1 MGRLALSKGE
11 GWVRDDWKATHIV
24 EATPHLHPLPFNK
37 RRGEETPDGC
47 AREFGDSVLTGLPVA
62 HYSPLPTIEVD
73 RTNMRKELTVRGLII
88 GIIITLV
95 FTAANIYAGLK
106 AALTFSTSIPAAV
119 ISMAIL
125 RNFRDASI
133 QENNIV
139 QTVAS
144 AAGTLSSI
152 IFVLPGLIM
161 IGYWTDFPFW
171 TSFWICALGGILGV
185 MYSIPLR
192 RALVT
197 NSDLPYPEGV
207 ACAEVLKVGSG
218 GDSAAAHDVEHGR
231 AGLLAVLWGSIV
243 SAGFALIIETQ
254 IFASDVAQNFRV
266 GRKGGVSGYDF
277 SLSFLL
283 FGIGHLVG
291 LSVGI
296 AMLIGALIG
305 WGWGVPHYSGLAH
318 DFTTPLAALA
328 RSAWSGKVRYIGAGA
343 IGISAIWTLLKLG
356 KPLITGLVSAMA
368 ASRARKAGKAETL
381 PITERDMPIGIVGL
395 VTVACMLPIGW
406 LLGVFGNASGLGAHL
421 PTLIIGGVVYIVLMS
436 FFVSAVCG
444 YMAGLIGSSNS
455 PLSGVGILVVI
466 GAALLLVIGVKPY
479 IGPEAGTA
487 LIAFALFTTAVIFN
501 VAAIA
506 NNNLQDLKT
515 GQLVDATPW
524 KQQLALVI
532 GVLAGAVV
540 IPPVLDLMNHTYGF
554 AGAPGADPKRALPA
568 PQAGLIS
575 SLAKGV
581 IAADIDWS
589 LIGIGALIG
598 IGIVLLDEILARTTK
613 HMRVPPLAVGLGIY
627 LPTSSTL
634 MIVVG
639 AVAGWFYDRR
649 ADRTPRPEAAKQLG
663 VLLASGLIVGEGII
677 AVVISLIKAF
687 SSKPAPLALV
697 GPDGVLAKSIP
708 ILANFEMAG
717 IIIGGGTF
725 IVIAFVLYRWV
736 LRMSSARSA

>member
-1 MGRLALSKGE
+1 LTSPPT
-11 GWVRDDWKATHIV
+11 RD
-24 EATPHLHPLPFNK
+24 
-37 RRGEETPDGC
+37 
-47 AREFGDSVLTGLPVA
+47 
-62 HYSPLPTIEVD
+62 YSPLSV
-73 RTNMRKELTVRGLII
+73 RAELTIRGIII
-88 GIIITLV
+88 GVIITLV
-95 FTAANIYAGLK
+95 FTAANVYAGLK

-125 RNFRDASI
+125 RSFRDATI

-161 IGYWTDFPFW
+161 IGYWTEFPFW

-197 NSDLPYPEGV
+197 TSDLPYPEGV

-218 GDSAAAHDVEHGR
+218 SEAKNVSDVEHGR

-243 SAGFALIIETQ
+243 SAIFALVIETKL
-254 IFASDVAQNFRV
+254 FASDVAQYFPI
-266 GRKGGVSGYDF
+266 GRKGAVSGYDF

-283 FGIGHLVG
+283 LGIGHLVG

-305 WGWGVPHYSGLAH
+305 WGWGIPHFSAMAGDVTTVAATLAQK
-318 DFTTPLAALA
+318 T
-328 RSAWSGKVRYIGAGA
+328 WSTKVRYIGAGA
-343 IGISAIWTLLKLG
+343 IGVSAIWTLLKLV
-356 KPLITGLVSAMA
+356 KPVGRGLAGALA
-368 ASRARKAGKAETL
+368 ASRARKAGKADTL
-381 PITERDMPIGIVGL
+381 PITERDIPIGIVGL
-395 VTVACMLPIGW
+395 ITLVCMLPIGW
-406 LLGVFGNASGLGAHL
+406 LLGFFGNQSGLGNYL
-421 PTLIIGGVVYIVLMS
+421 PTLVIGGVAYVVLMS
-436 FFVSAVCG
+436 FFVSAVTG

-455 PLSGVGILVVI
+455 PLSGIGILVVM
-466 GAALLLVIGVKPY
+466 GAALLLVAGIKPHL
-479 IGPEAGTA
+479 GQDADKA
-487 LIAFALFTTAVIFN
+487 LIAFALFTTAVIFC

-524 KQQLALVI
+524 KQQVALII
-532 GVLAGAVV
+532 GVVAGAFV
-540 IPPVLDLMNHTYGF
+540 IPPVLNLMSRVYGF
-554 AGAPGADPKRALPA
+554 VGAPGAELRPNPLPA

-581 IAADIDWS
+581 ISSEIDWS
-589 LIGIGALIG
+589 LIQIGAMIG
-598 IGIVLLDEILARTTK
+598 VGIILLDEVLGRTTK
-613 HMRVPPLAVGLGIY
+613 YMRVPPLAVGLGIY

-639 AVAGWFYDRR
+639 AIVGWFYDKR
-649 ADRTPRPEAAKQLG
+649 ADRTPRPEATKQLG

-677 AVVISLIKAF
+677 AVVISLIKAV
-687 SSKPAPLALV
+687 SEKPAPLALV
-697 GPDGVLAKSIP
+697 GPG
-708 ILANFEMAG
+708 FEAAG
-717 IIIGGGTF
+717 KIIGGAAF
-725 IVIAFVLYRWV
+725 AIIAFVLYRWIWR
-736 LRMSSARSA
+736 LGTANRAARS